1 MFDLPDIGLHHRR
14 EDEIYPKPADRFAF
28 VLAGIHVKT
37 FAKAAAA
44 TDRGALSAREPI
56 ERTSFRVWAR
66 AEPRAECIH
75 IDGPAAH
82 RAVMNFFALYIVA

>member
-14 EDEIYPKPADRFAF
+14 DQRFIQATDRFGFISAE
-28 VLAGIHVKT
+28 IHVKT

-44 TDRGALSAREPI
+44 TDRGALAAREPI
-56 ERTSFRVWAR
+56 ERTSFRARAR

-82 RAVMNFFALYIVA
+82 RAAMNFFALYIVA